1 MDAIALATV
10 TAGATALA
18 SECGKGLA
26 GEAGKDLWARV
37 KSVLKLSDEPAPER
51 LAPAIAER
59 LLANEQAAREVLA
72 LLKESGA
79 GSGGAGMIVGNVDAE
94 RLIVIHTQHIAGDFT
109 LNM

>member
-26 GEAGKDLWARV
+26 GEAGKDLWARI
-37 KSVLKLSDEPAPER
+37 KRVLKLDDDPAAER

-59 LLANEQAAREVLA
+59 LLADEQAARQVVA

-79 GSGGAGMIVGNVDAE
+79 ASGGAGMIVGNVDAE
-94 RLIVIHTQHIAGDFT
+94 RLVMIHTQHIAGDFT
-109 LNM
+109 LYM